1 MRHYLAP
8 SQLFQLLMHGQGD
21 FQDVLISVGAL
32 EVMLL
37 WLNVKIFYLLTSKTS
52 STSSPLSHFS
62 KKIWSDFLSYSYV
75 TFCVYFRYVQSGIS
89 RSRSNTKALS
99 AVKFFMI
106 SRKSFNFDLI
116 LHNAYI
122 QLHQLYVRK
131 KKTTQQYL
139 PLARSHTTWG
149 VKFVALF
156 NLVHLCLGGFCTST
170 RTSCQALD
178 SPLIFWFL
186 PQEKLQID

>member
-8 SQLFQLLMHGQGD
+8 FQLLQLLMHGQGD

-131 KKTTQQYL
+131 KKTT
-139 PLARSHTTWG
+139 SHLLRTCID
-149 VKFVALF
+149 VKK
-156 NLVHLCLGGFCTST
+156 S
-170 RTSCQALD
+170 
-178 SPLIFWFL
+178 IW
-186 PQEKLQID
+186 